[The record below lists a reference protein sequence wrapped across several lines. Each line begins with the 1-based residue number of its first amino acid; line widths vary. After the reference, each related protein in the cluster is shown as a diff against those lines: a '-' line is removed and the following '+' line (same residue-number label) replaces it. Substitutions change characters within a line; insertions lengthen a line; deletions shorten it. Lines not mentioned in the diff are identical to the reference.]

1 MSGTGQDLYNSATF
15 VHDVAVA
22 AKTTT
27 VTSTGVDRTA
37 YQQGATRV
45 VAIIDIDTATD
56 GTWTPVLQ
64 DSPDNSTWTTVVAPF
79 IQGPSP
85 SATFGST
92 NSNSEFKLGY
102 LGVQR
107 YVRCQV
113 TATGVTTGV
122 VFGIL
127 WAVSYEQNY
136 PAT

>member
-1 MSGTGQDLYNSATF
+1 MSGTGQDLFNSITP

-37 YQQGATRV
+37 YQQGAARV
-45 VAIIDIDTATD
+45 VAVIDIDAATD
-56 GTWTPVLQ
+56 GTWTPKLQ
-64 DSPDNSTWTTVVAPF
+64 DSPDNSTWTDVVSPF
-79 IQGPSP
+79 IQGPTP
-85 SATFGST
+85 ATFTSA
-92 NSNSEFKLGY
+92 NANSEVKLGY

-107 YVRCQV
+107 YVRCVV
-113 TATGVTTGV
+113 TATGVTTGI

-127 WAVSYEQNY
+127 WIVSYEQNY

>member
-1 MSGTGQDLYNSATF
+1 MSGTGQDLYNSVSY

-27 VTSTGVDRTA
+27 VTSTGIDRTSL
-37 YQQGATRV
+37 QQGATRV
-45 VAIIDIDTATD
+45 VAIIDIDAATD
-56 GTWTPVLQ
+56 GVWTPVLQ

-79 IQGPSP
+79 IQGPSV
-85 SATFGST
+85 ATFGSA
-92 NSNSEFKLGY
+92 NANSEIKLGY

-113 TATGVTTGV
+113 TVTGATTGV